1 LIEREWVFPAR
12 NSGKIAG
19 DMVKRQKKK
28 KAIKNEEMG
37 FYGIESFC

>member
-12 NSGKIAG
+12 NSGQIAG
-19 DMVKRQKKK
+19 DMVKRQK